1 MTELLHGRRAG
12 EQPAIRGEFLELVR
26 IVLLS
31 GLLVG
36 ALVAGPAMRL
46 AMLLLRVTSP
56 DTVIGIESDDGFTI
70 GEFSLSGTYNLF
82 MLGAA
87 LGVLGAAIYVLV
99 SPWLIGPGWFRS
111 FTFAFTAGVFVG
123 AAVIQDDGV
132 DFRILEPT
140 WLAIGLFVA
149 VPALVGAVLP
159 RVVDEVAARDATRG
173 TWIAIGVL
181 QAVFFL
187 SAPIN
192 AIIVVSIAAGLALRR
207 TLLDPIRRSLVAM
220 WLFRAAFMFFPVA
233 GAIMLTQDIRTLM

>member
-1 MTELLHGRRAG
+1 VTELLHGRRTG
-12 EQPAIRGEFLELVR
+12 EQPVYRGEFLELVR

-36 ALVAGPAMRL
+36 AFVAGPAMRL

-56 DTVIGIESDDGFTI
+56 DTVIGVESDDGFTI
-70 GEFSLSGTYNLF
+70 GELTFSGTYNLF

-111 FTFAFTAGVFVG
+111 FTFAFTAGVLVG

-149 VPALVGAVLP
+149 VPALVGAMLP

-173 TWIAIGVL
+173 SWIAIGVL

-192 AIIVVSIAAGLALRR
+192 AIIVVAIAAGLALRR
-207 TLLDPIRRSLVAM
+207 SLLDPIRRSHVVM

-233 GAIMLTQDIRTLM
+233 GAIMLAQDIRTLM

>member
-1 MTELLHGRRAG
+1 MTELLHGRRTG

-56 DTVIGIESDDGFTI
+56 ESVIGIESDDGFTI
-70 GEFSLSGTYNLF
+70 GEFTLSGTYNLF

-87 LGVLGAAIYVLV
+87 LGVLGAAVYVLV

-173 TWIAIGVL
+173 SWIAIGVL

-192 AIIVVSIAAGLALRR
+192 AIIVVAIAAGLALRR
-207 TLLDPIRRSLVAM
+207 TLLDPIRRSHAAM

>member
-1 MTELLHGRRAG
+1 VTELLHGRRTG
-12 EQPAIRGEFLELVR
+12 EQPVYRGEFLELVR

-36 ALVAGPAMRL
+36 AFVAGPAMRL

-56 DTVIGIESDDGFTI
+56 DTVIGVESDDGFTI
-70 GEFSLSGTYNLF
+70 GELTFSGTYNLF

-111 FTFAFTAGVFVG
+111 FTFAFTAGVLVG

-173 TWIAIGVL
+173 SWIAIGVL

-192 AIIVVSIAAGLALRR
+192 AIIVVAIAAGLALRR
-207 TLLDPIRRSLVAM
+207 SLLDPIRRSHVVM

-233 GAIMLTQDIRTLM
+233 GAIMLAQDIRTLM

>member
-1 MTELLHGRRAG
+1 MTELLHGRHTG
-12 EQPAIRGEFLELVR
+12 EQPVYRGEFFELVR

-36 ALVAGPAMRL
+36 AFVAGPAMRL

-56 DTVIGIESDDGFTI
+56 DTVIGVESDDGFTI
-70 GEFSLSGTYNLF
+70 GDFTLSGTYNLF
-82 MLGAA
+82 MLGAV
-87 LGVLGAAIYVLV
+87 LGVLGAAVYVLV

-123 AAVIQDDGV
+123 AMVIKDDGV
-132 DFRILEPT
+132 DFHVLEPT

-149 VPALVGAVLP
+149 VPAIVGAVVPL
-159 RVVDEVAARDATRG
+159 VVDAVAARGPSRRS
-173 TWIAIGVL
+173 WRIVL
-181 QAVFFL
+181 ALQVVFFL

-192 AIIVVSIAAGLALRR
+192 AIIVVAIAAGLSLRR
-207 TLLDPIRRSLVAM
+207 ALLDPIRRSHVAM

>member
-46 AMLLLRVTSP
+46 SMLLLRVTSP

-70 GEFSLSGTYNLF
+70 GEFTLSGTYNLF

-149 VPALVGAVLP
+149 VPALMGAVLP

-173 TWIAIGVL
+173 SWIAIGVL

-192 AIIVVSIAAGLALRR
+192 AIIVVAIAAGLALRR
-207 TLLDPIRRSLVAM
+207 ALLDPIRRSHVAM